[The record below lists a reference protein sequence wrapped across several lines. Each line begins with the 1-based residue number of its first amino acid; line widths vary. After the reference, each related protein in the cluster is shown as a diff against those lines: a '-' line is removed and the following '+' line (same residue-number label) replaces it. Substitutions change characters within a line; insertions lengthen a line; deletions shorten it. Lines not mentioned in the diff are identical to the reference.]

1 MVTLTATPS
10 ASESAATAKR
20 PGVCRRERRAN
31 LTSWISVSID
41 RVNGERSTV
50 NGQRELPQRKG
61 CDELRRWDDAGF
73 TPHTWQRHREAPG
86 AEAIPEA
93 VIARP
98 LGPKRSQKPSSRGPG
113 PKRSGQIASGPP

>member
-10 ASESAATAKR
+10 ASESAATANR

-50 NGQRELPQRKG
+50 NGQRELPPRKG

-73 TPHTWQRHREAPG
+73 TPHTWQRHRGAPGGSHREAGRGRSDPRSRHREAPG

-98 LGPKRSQKPSSRGPG
+98 
-113 PKRSGQIASGPP
+113 